1 MLFDFFLLNYIMT
14 YYITLMK
21 ELIYYKYKKIMIES
35 KEYTEIINIIE
46 NQRWDKLKYILSN
59 MHAAEVVD
67 IIRIL
72 DNDKNRSIVFRLL
85 SREMSAYVFSELEI
99 EEQEKII
106 ASINDNEIKELI
118 HEMSPDDRTSLF
130 EELPAEI
137 TKKIFSLMGETDLN
151 ITRQLLGYPEDSIGR
166 IMTPEYI
173 DVFPDYTV
181 KQNLEYIR
189 KHGKDSETFE
199 VIYVVD
205 KDETLLGYILLK
217 DLLFSKPDEKIEEL
231 MHTDVIYL
239 SVYSDQEEAVR
250 VGRKYDLLYIP
261 VVDSKNAL
269 IGIVTI
275 DDIFDISEE
284 EDTED
289 FHKLG
294 AISVDDDFD
303 GNIKQANPLVL
314 YKRRISWLFI
324 LVFVNIVS
332 GYVIG
337 LFEETISQYV
347 SLIFFLPLLIDSAG
361 NAGAQSSTLIIRSL
375 SVGDV
380 KKSDWLFM
388 LGKEILV
395 STILGFTMSLAV
407 SIIAIFRGGLMI
419 ALVVS
424 LSMILVVVIGS
435 LIGLCLPFLFVKL
448 KKDPTTSSVPL
459 VTSICDI
466 SGTAIYLLLATTIL
480 TKFTV

>member
-1 MLFDFFLLNYIMT
+1 MVEN
-14 YYITLMK
+14 
-21 ELIYYKYKKIMIES
+21 

-46 NQRWDKLKYILSN
+46 NQRWDKLKYLLAS
-59 MHAAEVVD
+59 MHAAEIVD

-72 DNDKNRSIVFRLL
+72 DSDKNRSIVFRLL
-85 SREMSAYVFSELEI
+85 SREMSAYVFSELEP

-106 ASINDNEIKELI
+106 ISINENELKELI

-130 EELPAEI
+130 EELPSDI
-137 TKKIFSLMGETDLN
+137 TKKIFSLMGEKDLN

-173 DVFPDYTV
+173 DVLPDYTV
-181 KQNLEYIR
+181 KQTLEYIR
-189 KHGKDSETFE
+189 KYGKDSETFE
-199 VIYVVD
+199 VIYVVQ
-205 KDETLLGYILLK
+205 KDDTLIGYILLK
-217 DLLFSKPDEKIEEL
+217 DLLFASQDDKIEDL
-231 MHTDVIYL
+231 MHTDIIYL

-269 IGIVTI
+269 IGIVII
-275 DDIFDISEE
+275 DDIFDIAEE

-294 AISVDDDFD
+294 AISIDDDFD
-303 GNIKQANPLVL
+303 SNIKQANPIVL
-314 YKRRISWLFI
+314 YKRRIFWLFV

-337 LFEETISQYV
+337 MFEETISKYV

-395 STILGFTMSLAV
+395 STTLGLTMSVAV
-407 SIIAIFRGGLMI
+407 SLIAVFRGGLII

-435 LIGLCLPFLFVKL
+435 LIGLCLPFLFVKF

-480 TKFTV
+480 SNFSK

>member
-1 MLFDFFLLNYIMT
+1 MVEN
-14 YYITLMK
+14 
-21 ELIYYKYKKIMIES
+21 

-46 NQRWDKLKYILSN
+46 NQRWDKLKYLLAS
-59 MHAAEVVD
+59 MHAAEIVD

-72 DNDKNRSIVFRLL
+72 DSDKNRSIVFRLL
-85 SREMSAYVFSELEI
+85 SREMSAYVFSELEP

-106 ASINDNEIKELI
+106 ISINENELKELI

-130 EELPAEI
+130 EELPSDI
-137 TKKIFSLMGETDLN
+137 TKKIFSLMGEKDLN

-173 DVFPDYTV
+173 DVLPDYTV
-181 KQNLEYIR
+181 KQTLEYIR
-189 KHGKDSETFE
+189 KYGKDSETFE
-199 VIYVVD
+199 VIYVVQ
-205 KDETLLGYILLK
+205 KDDTLIGYILLK
-217 DLLFSKPDEKIEEL
+217 DLLFANQDDKIEDL
-231 MHTDVIYL
+231 MHTDIIYL

-275 DDIFDISEE
+275 DDIFDIAEE

-294 AISVDDDFD
+294 AISIDDDFD
-303 GNIKQANPLVL
+303 SNIKQANPIVL
-314 YKRRISWLFI
+314 YKRRIFWLFV

-337 LFEETISQYV
+337 MFEETISKYV

-395 STILGFTMSLAV
+395 STTLGLTMSVAV
-407 SIIAIFRGGLMI
+407 SLIAVFRGGLII

-435 LIGLCLPFLFVKL
+435 LIGLCLPFLFVKF

-480 TKFTV
+480 TNFSK

>member
-1 MLFDFFLLNYIMT
+1 MVEN
-14 YYITLMK
+14 
-21 ELIYYKYKKIMIES
+21 

-46 NQRWDKLKYILSN
+46 NQRWDKLKYLLAS
-59 MHAAEVVD
+59 MHAAEIVD
-67 IIRIL
+67 VIRIL
-72 DNDKNRSIVFRLL
+72 DSDKNRSIVFRLL
-85 SREMSAYVFSELEI
+85 SREMSAYVFSELEP

-106 ASINDNEIKELI
+106 ISMNENELKELI

-130 EELPAEI
+130 EELPSDI
-137 TKKIFSLMGETDLN
+137 TKKIFSLMGEKDLN

-166 IMTPEYI
+166 IMTPEYV
-173 DVFPDYTV
+173 DVLPDYTV
-181 KQNLEYIR
+181 KQTLEYIR
-189 KHGKDSETFE
+189 KYGKDSETFE
-199 VIYVVD
+199 VIYVVQ
-205 KDETLLGYILLK
+205 KDDTLIGYILLK
-217 DLLFSKPDEKIEEL
+217 DLLFASQDDKIEDL
-231 MHTDVIYL
+231 MHTDIIYL

-275 DDIFDISEE
+275 DDIFDIAEE

-294 AISVDDDFD
+294 AISIDDDFD
-303 GNIKQANPLVL
+303 SNIKQANPIVL
-314 YKRRISWLFI
+314 YKRRIFWLFV
-324 LVFVNIVS
+324 LVFVNIIS

-337 LFEETISQYV
+337 MFEETISKYV

-395 STILGFTMSLAV
+395 STTLGLTMSVAV
-407 SIIAIFRGGLMI
+407 SLIAIFRGGLII

-435 LIGLCLPFLFVKL
+435 LIGLCLPFLFVKF

-480 TKFTV
+480 TNFSK

>member
-1 MLFDFFLLNYIMT
+1 MVEN
-14 YYITLMK
+14 
-21 ELIYYKYKKIMIES
+21 

-46 NQRWDKLKYILSN
+46 NQRWDKLKYLLSS
-59 MHAAEVVD
+59 MHAAEIVD
-67 IIRIL
+67 VIRIL
-72 DNDKNRSIVFRLL
+72 DSDKNRSIVFRLL
-85 SREMSAYVFSELEI
+85 SREMSAYVFSELEP

-106 ASINDNEIKELI
+106 ISMNENELKELI

-130 EELPAEI
+130 EELPSDI
-137 TKKIFSLMGETDLN
+137 TKKIFSLMGEKDLN

-173 DVFPDYTV
+173 DVLPDYTV
-181 KQNLEYIR
+181 KQTLEYIR
-189 KHGKDSETFE
+189 KYGKDSETFE
-199 VIYVVD
+199 VIYVVQ
-205 KDETLLGYILLK
+205 KDDTLIGYILLK
-217 DLLFSKPDEKIEEL
+217 DLLFASQDDKIEDL
-231 MHTDVIYL
+231 MHTDIIYL

-275 DDIFDISEE
+275 DDIFDIAEE

-294 AISVDDDFD
+294 AISIDDDFD
-303 GNIKQANPLVL
+303 SNIKQANPIVL
-314 YKRRISWLFI
+314 YKRRIFWLFV
-324 LVFVNIVS
+324 LVFVNIIS

-337 LFEETISQYV
+337 MFEETISKYV

-395 STILGFTMSLAV
+395 STTLGLTMSIAV
-407 SIIAIFRGGLMI
+407 SLIAIFRGGLII

-435 LIGLCLPFLFVKL
+435 LIGLCLPFLFVKF

-480 TKFTV
+480 TNFSK

>member
-1 MLFDFFLLNYIMT
+1 MVEN
-14 YYITLMK
+14 
-21 ELIYYKYKKIMIES
+21 

-46 NQRWDKLKYILSN
+46 NQRWDKLKYLLAS
-59 MHAAEVVD
+59 MHAAEIVD
-67 IIRIL
+67 VIRIL
-72 DNDKNRSIVFRLL
+72 DSDKNRSIVFRLL
-85 SREMSAYVFSELEI
+85 SREMSAYVFSELEP

-106 ASINDNEIKELI
+106 ISINENELKELI

-130 EELPAEI
+130 EELPSDI
-137 TKKIFSLMGETDLN
+137 TKKIFSLMGEKDLN

-173 DVFPDYTV
+173 DVLPDYTV
-181 KQNLEYIR
+181 KQTLEYIR
-189 KHGKDSETFE
+189 KYGKDSENFE
-199 VIYVVD
+199 VIYVVQ
-205 KDETLLGYILLK
+205 KDDTLIGYILLK
-217 DLLFSKPDEKIEEL
+217 DLLFANQDDKIEDL
-231 MHTDVIYL
+231 MHTDIIYL

-275 DDIFDISEE
+275 DDIFDIAEE

-294 AISVDDDFD
+294 AISIDDDFD
-303 GNIKQANPLVL
+303 SNIKQANPIVL
-314 YKRRISWLFI
+314 YKRRIFWLFV

-337 LFEETISQYV
+337 MFEETISKYV

-395 STILGFTMSLAV
+395 STTLGLTMSVAV
-407 SIIAIFRGGLMI
+407 SLIAVFRGGLII

-435 LIGLCLPFLFVKL
+435 LIGLCLPFLFVKF

-480 TKFTV
+480 TNFSK

>member
-1 MLFDFFLLNYIMT
+1 MVEN
-14 YYITLMK
+14 
-21 ELIYYKYKKIMIES
+21 

-46 NQRWDKLKYILSN
+46 NQRWDKLKYLLAS
-59 MHAAEVVD
+59 MHAAEIVD
-67 IIRIL
+67 VIRIL
-72 DNDKNRSIVFRLL
+72 DSDKNRSIVFRLL
-85 SREMSAYVFSELEI
+85 SREMSAYVFSELEP

-106 ASINDNEIKELI
+106 ISMNENELKELI

-130 EELPAEI
+130 EELPSDI
-137 TKKIFSLMGETDLN
+137 TKKIFSLMGEKDLN
-151 ITRQLLGYPEDSIGR
+151 ITRQLLRYPEDSIGR
-166 IMTPEYI
+166 IMTPEYV
-173 DVFPDYTV
+173 DVLPDYTV
-181 KQNLEYIR
+181 KQTLEYIR
-189 KHGKDSETFE
+189 KYGKDSETFE
-199 VIYVVD
+199 VIYVVQ
-205 KDETLLGYILLK
+205 KDDTLIGYILLK
-217 DLLFSKPDEKIEEL
+217 DLLFASQDDKIEDL
-231 MHTDVIYL
+231 MHTDIIYL

-275 DDIFDISEE
+275 DDIFDIAEE

-294 AISVDDDFD
+294 AISIDDDFD
-303 GNIKQANPLVL
+303 SNIKQANPIVL
-314 YKRRISWLFI
+314 YKRRIFWLFV

-337 LFEETISQYV
+337 MFEETISRYV

-395 STILGFTMSLAV
+395 STTLGLTMSIAV
-407 SIIAIFRGGLMI
+407 SLIAIFRGGLII

-435 LIGLCLPFLFVKL
+435 LIGLCLPFLFVKF

-480 TKFTV
+480 TNFSK

>member
-1 MLFDFFLLNYIMT
+1 MVEN
-14 YYITLMK
+14 
-21 ELIYYKYKKIMIES
+21 

-46 NQRWDKLKYILSN
+46 NQRWDKLKYLLAS
-59 MHAAEVVD
+59 MHAAEIVD
-67 IIRIL
+67 VIRIL
-72 DNDKNRSIVFRLL
+72 DSDKNRSIVFRLL
-85 SREMSAYVFSELEI
+85 SREMSAYVFSELEP

-106 ASINDNEIKELI
+106 ISMNENELKELI

-130 EELPAEI
+130 EELPSDI
-137 TKKIFSLMGETDLN
+137 TKKIFSLMGEKDLN

-166 IMTPEYI
+166 IMTPEYV
-173 DVFPDYTV
+173 DVLPDYTV
-181 KQNLEYIR
+181 KQTLEYIR
-189 KHGKDSETFE
+189 KYGKDSETFE
-199 VIYVVD
+199 VIYVVQ
-205 KDETLLGYILLK
+205 KDDTLIGYILLK
-217 DLLFSKPDEKIEEL
+217 DLLFASQDDKIEDL
-231 MHTDVIYL
+231 MHTDIIYL

-275 DDIFDISEE
+275 DDIFDIAEE

-294 AISVDDDFD
+294 AISIDDDFD
-303 GNIKQANPLVL
+303 SNIKQANPIVL
-314 YKRRISWLFI
+314 YKRRIFWLFV
-324 LVFVNIVS
+324 LVFVNIIS

-337 LFEETISQYV
+337 MFEETISRYV

-395 STILGFTMSLAV
+395 STTLGLTMSVAV
-407 SIIAIFRGGLMI
+407 SLIAIFRGGLII

-435 LIGLCLPFLFVKL
+435 LIGLCLPFLFVKF

-480 TKFTV
+480 TNFSK

>member
-1 MLFDFFLLNYIMT
+1 MSILYNNNKRIDIH
-14 YYITLMK
+14 
-21 ELIYYKYKKIMIES
+21 KYKKKYDISMVEN

-46 NQRWDKLKYILSN
+46 NQRWDKLKYLLSG
-59 MHAAEVVD
+59 MHAAEIVD

-72 DNDKNRSIVFRLL
+72 ESDKNRSIVFRLL
-85 SREMSAYVFSELEI
+85 SREMAAYVFSELEP

-106 ASINDNEIKELI
+106 TSMNENELKELI

-130 EELPAEI
+130 EELPSDI
-137 TKKIFSLMGETDLN
+137 TKKIFSLMGEKDLN

-173 DVFPDYTV
+173 DVLPDYTV
-181 KQNLEYIR
+181 RQTLEYIR
-189 KHGKDSETFE
+189 KYGKDSETFE
-199 VIYVVD
+199 VIYVVQ
-205 KDETLLGYILLK
+205 KDDTLIGYILLK
-217 DLLFSKPDEKIEEL
+217 DLLFASQDDKIEDL
-231 MHTDVIYL
+231 MHTDIIYL
-239 SVYSDQEEAVR
+239 SVYSDQEEAVK

-275 DDIFDISEE
+275 DDIFDIAEE

-294 AISVDDDFD
+294 AISIDDDFD
-303 GNIKQANPLVL
+303 SNIKQADPIVL

-337 LFEETISQYV
+337 MFEETISRYV

-395 STILGFTMSLAV
+395 STTLGLTMSAAV
-407 SIIAIFRGGLMI
+407 ALIAVFRGGLII

-424 LSMILVVVIGS
+424 ISMILVVVIGS
-435 LIGLCLPFLFVKL
+435 LIGLCLPFLFVKF

-480 TKFTV
+480 AHFSK

>member
-1 MLFDFFLLNYIMT
+1 MVEN
-14 YYITLMK
+14 
-21 ELIYYKYKKIMIES
+21 

-46 NQRWDKLKYILSN
+46 NQRWDKLKYLLAG
-59 MHAAEVVD
+59 MHAAEIVD

-72 DNDKNRSIVFRLL
+72 DTDKNRSIVFRLL
-85 SREMSAYVFSELEI
+85 SREMSAYVFSELEP

-106 ASINDNEIKELI
+106 ISMNENELKELI

-130 EELPAEI
+130 EELPSDI
-137 TKKIFSLMGETDLN
+137 TKKIFSLMGEKDLN

-166 IMTPEYI
+166 IMTPEYV
-173 DVFPDYTV
+173 DVLPDYTV
-181 KQNLEYIR
+181 KQTLEYIR
-189 KHGKDSETFE
+189 KYGKDSETFE
-199 VIYVVD
+199 VIYVVQ
-205 KDETLLGYILLK
+205 KDDTLIGYILLK
-217 DLLFSKPDEKIEEL
+217 DLLFASQDDKIEDL
-231 MHTDVIYL
+231 MHTDIIYL

-275 DDIFDISEE
+275 DDIFDIAEE

-294 AISVDDDFD
+294 AISIDDDFD
-303 GNIKQANPLVL
+303 SNIKQANPIVL
-314 YKRRISWLFI
+314 YKRRIFWLFV

-337 LFEETISQYV
+337 MFEETISRYV

-395 STILGFTMSLAV
+395 STILGLTMSVAV
-407 SIIAIFRGGLMI
+407 SLIAIFRGGLII

-435 LIGLCLPFLFVKL
+435 LIGLCLPFLFVKF

-480 TKFTV
+480 TNFSK

>member
-1 MLFDFFLLNYIMT
+1 
-14 YYITLMK
+14 
-21 ELIYYKYKKIMIES
+21 
-35 KEYTEIINIIE
+35 
-46 NQRWDKLKYILSN
+46 
-59 MHAAEVVD
+59 
-67 IIRIL
+67 
-72 DNDKNRSIVFRLL
+72 
-85 SREMSAYVFSELEI
+85 
-99 EEQEKII
+99 
-106 ASINDNEIKELI
+106 
-118 HEMSPDDRTSLF
+118 
-130 EELPAEI
+130 
-137 TKKIFSLMGETDLN
+137 
-151 ITRQLLGYPEDSIGR
+151 
-166 IMTPEYI
+166 MTPEYI
-173 DVFPDYTV
+173 DVLPDYTV
-181 KQNLEYIR
+181 KQTLEYIR
-189 KHGKDSETFE
+189 KYGKDSETFE
-199 VIYVVD
+199 VIYVVQ
-205 KDETLLGYILLK
+205 KDDTLIGYILLK
-217 DLLFSKPDEKIEEL
+217 DLLFANQDDKIEDL
-231 MHTDVIYL
+231 MHTDIIYL

-275 DDIFDISEE
+275 DDIFDIAEE

-294 AISVDDDFD
+294 AISIDDDFD
-303 GNIKQANPLVL
+303 SNIKQANPIVL
-314 YKRRISWLFI
+314 YKRRIFWLFV

-337 LFEETISQYV
+337 MFEETISKYV

-361 NAGAQSSTLIIRSL
+361 NADAQSSTLIIRSL

-395 STILGFTMSLAV
+395 STTLGLTMSVAV
-407 SIIAIFRGGLMI
+407 SLIAVFRGGLII

-435 LIGLCLPFLFVKL
+435 LIGLCLPFLFVKF

-480 TKFTV
+480 TNFSK

>member
-1 MLFDFFLLNYIMT
+1 MVEN
-14 YYITLMK
+14 
-21 ELIYYKYKKIMIES
+21 

-46 NQRWDKLKYILSN
+46 NQRWDKLKYLLAS
-59 MHAAEVVD
+59 MHAAEIVD
-67 IIRIL
+67 VIRIL
-72 DNDKNRSIVFRLL
+72 DSDKNRSIVFRLL
-85 SREMSAYVFSELEI
+85 SREMSAYVFSELEP

-106 ASINDNEIKELI
+106 ISMNENELKELI

-130 EELPAEI
+130 EELPSDI
-137 TKKIFSLMGETDLN
+137 TKKIFSLMGEKDLN

-166 IMTPEYI
+166 IMTPEYV
-173 DVFPDYTV
+173 DVLPDYTV
-181 KQNLEYIR
+181 KQTLEYIR
-189 KHGKDSETFE
+189 KYGKDSETFE
-199 VIYVVD
+199 VIYVVQ
-205 KDETLLGYILLK
+205 KDDTLIGYILLK
-217 DLLFSKPDEKIEEL
+217 DLLFASQDDKIEDL
-231 MHTDVIYL
+231 MHTDIICL

-275 DDIFDISEE
+275 DDIFDIAEE

-294 AISVDDDFD
+294 AISIDDDFD
-303 GNIKQANPLVL
+303 SNIKQANPIVL
-314 YKRRISWLFI
+314 YKRRIFWLFV
-324 LVFVNIVS
+324 LVFVNIIS

-337 LFEETISQYV
+337 MFEETISKYV

-395 STILGFTMSLAV
+395 STTLGLTMSIAV
-407 SIIAIFRGGLMI
+407 SLIAIFRGGLII

-435 LIGLCLPFLFVKL
+435 LIGLCLPFLFVKF

-480 TKFTV
+480 TNFSK

>member
-1 MLFDFFLLNYIMT
+1 MVEN
-14 YYITLMK
+14 
-21 ELIYYKYKKIMIES
+21 

-46 NQRWDKLKYILSN
+46 NQRWDKLKYLLAG
-59 MHAAEVVD
+59 MHAAEIVD

-72 DNDKNRSIVFRLL
+72 DTDKNRSIVFRLL
-85 SREMSAYVFSELEI
+85 SREMSAYVFSELEP

-106 ASINDNEIKELI
+106 ISMNENELKELI

-130 EELPAEI
+130 EELPSDI
-137 TKKIFSLMGETDLN
+137 TKKIFSLMGEKDLN

-166 IMTPEYI
+166 IMTPEYV
-173 DVFPDYTV
+173 DVLPDYTV
-181 KQNLEYIR
+181 KQTLEYIR
-189 KHGKDSETFE
+189 KYGKDSETFE
-199 VIYVVD
+199 VIYVVQ
-205 KDETLLGYILLK
+205 KDDTLIGYILLK
-217 DLLFSKPDEKIEEL
+217 DLLFASQDDKIEDL
-231 MHTDVIYL
+231 MHTDIIYL

-275 DDIFDISEE
+275 DDIFDIAEE

-294 AISVDDDFD
+294 AISIDDDFD
-303 GNIKQANPLVL
+303 SNIKQANPIVL
-314 YKRRISWLFI
+314 YKRRIFWLFV

-337 LFEETISQYV
+337 MFEETISRYV

-395 STILGFTMSLAV
+395 STTLGLTMSVAV
-407 SIIAIFRGGLMI
+407 SLIAIFRGGLII

-435 LIGLCLPFLFVKL
+435 LIGLCLPFLFVKF

-480 TKFTV
+480 TNFSK

>member
-1 MLFDFFLLNYIMT
+1 MVEN
-14 YYITLMK
+14 
-21 ELIYYKYKKIMIES
+21 

-46 NQRWDKLKYILSN
+46 NQRWDKLKYLLAS
-59 MHAAEVVD
+59 MHAAEIVD
-67 IIRIL
+67 VIRIL
-72 DNDKNRSIVFRLL
+72 DSDKNRSIVFRLL
-85 SREMSAYVFSELEI
+85 SREMSAYVFSELEP
-99 EEQEKII
+99 EEQEII
-106 ASINDNEIKELI
+106 IISMNENELKELI

-130 EELPAEI
+130 EELPSDI
-137 TKKIFSLMGETDLN
+137 TKKIFSLMGEKDLN

-166 IMTPEYI
+166 IMTPEYV
-173 DVFPDYTV
+173 DVLPDYTV
-181 KQNLEYIR
+181 KQTLEYIR
-189 KHGKDSETFE
+189 KYGKDSETFE
-199 VIYVVD
+199 VIYVVQ
-205 KDETLLGYILLK
+205 KDDTLIGYILLK
-217 DLLFSKPDEKIEEL
+217 DLLFASQDDKIEDL
-231 MHTDVIYL
+231 MHTDIICL

-275 DDIFDISEE
+275 DDIFDIAEE

-294 AISVDDDFD
+294 AISIDDDFD
-303 GNIKQANPLVL
+303 SNIKQANPIVL
-314 YKRRISWLFI
+314 YKRRIFWLFV
-324 LVFVNIVS
+324 LVFVNIIS

-337 LFEETISQYV
+337 MFEETISKYV

-395 STILGFTMSLAV
+395 STTLGLTMSVAV
-407 SIIAIFRGGLMI
+407 SLIAIFRGGLII

-435 LIGLCLPFLFVKL
+435 LIGLCLPFLFVKF

-480 TKFTV
+480 TNFSK

>member
-1 MLFDFFLLNYIMT
+1 MVEN
-14 YYITLMK
+14 
-21 ELIYYKYKKIMIES
+21 

-46 NQRWDKLKYILSN
+46 NQRWDKLKYLLSS
-59 MHAAEVVD
+59 MHAAEIVD
-67 IIRIL
+67 VIRIL
-72 DNDKNRSIVFRLL
+72 DSDKNRSIVFRLL
-85 SREMSAYVFSELEI
+85 SREMSAYVFSELEP

-106 ASINDNEIKELI
+106 ISMNENELKELI

-130 EELPAEI
+130 EELPSDI
-137 TKKIFSLMGETDLN
+137 TKKIFSLMGEKDLN

-166 IMTPEYI
+166 IMTPEYV
-173 DVFPDYTV
+173 DVLPDYTV
-181 KQNLEYIR
+181 KQTLEYIR
-189 KHGKDSETFE
+189 KYGKDSETFE
-199 VIYVVD
+199 VIYVVQ
-205 KDETLLGYILLK
+205 KDDTLIGYILLK
-217 DLLFSKPDEKIEEL
+217 DLLFASQDDKIEDL
-231 MHTDVIYL
+231 MHTDIIYL

-275 DDIFDISEE
+275 DDIFDIAEE

-294 AISVDDDFD
+294 AISIDDDFD
-303 GNIKQANPLVL
+303 SNIKQANPIVL
-314 YKRRISWLFI
+314 YKRRIFWLFV
-324 LVFVNIVS
+324 LVFVNIIS

-337 LFEETISQYV
+337 MFEETISKYV

-395 STILGFTMSLAV
+395 STTLGLTMSIAV
-407 SIIAIFRGGLMI
+407 SLIAIFRGGLII

-435 LIGLCLPFLFVKL
+435 LIGLCLPFLFVKF

-480 TKFTV
+480 TNFSK

>member
-1 MLFDFFLLNYIMT
+1 MVEN
-14 YYITLMK
+14 
-21 ELIYYKYKKIMIES
+21 

-46 NQRWDKLKYILSN
+46 NQRWDKLKYLLAS
-59 MHAAEVVD
+59 MHAAEIVD
-67 IIRIL
+67 VIRIL
-72 DNDKNRSIVFRLL
+72 DSDKNRSIVFRLL
-85 SREMSAYVFSELEI
+85 SREMSAYVFSELEP

-106 ASINDNEIKELI
+106 ISMNENELKELI

-130 EELPAEI
+130 EELPSDI
-137 TKKIFSLMGETDLN
+137 TKKIFSLMGEKDLN

-166 IMTPEYI
+166 IMTPEYV
-173 DVFPDYTV
+173 DVLPDYTV
-181 KQNLEYIR
+181 KQTLEYIR
-189 KHGKDSETFE
+189 KYGKDSETFE
-199 VIYVVD
+199 VIYVVQ
-205 KDETLLGYILLK
+205 KDDTLIGYILLK
-217 DLLFSKPDEKIEEL
+217 DLLFASQDDKIEDL
-231 MHTDVIYL
+231 MHTDIICL

-275 DDIFDISEE
+275 DDIFDIAEE

-294 AISVDDDFD
+294 AISIDDDFD
-303 GNIKQANPLVL
+303 SNIKQANPIVL
-314 YKRRISWLFI
+314 YKRRIFWLFV
-324 LVFVNIVS
+324 LVFVNIIS

-337 LFEETISQYV
+337 MFEETISKYV

-395 STILGFTMSLAV
+395 STTLGLTMSVAV
-407 SIIAIFRGGLMI
+407 SLIAIFRGGLII

-435 LIGLCLPFLFVKL
+435 LIGLCLPFLFVKF

-480 TKFTV
+480 TNFSK

>member
-1 MLFDFFLLNYIMT
+1 MVHPFCHKML
-14 YYITLMK
+14 
-21 ELIYYKYKKIMIES
+21 
-35 KEYTEIINIIE
+35 
-46 NQRWDKLKYILSN
+46 
-59 MHAAEVVD
+59 HA
-67 IIRIL
+67 
-72 DNDKNRSIVFRLL
+72 
-85 SREMSAYVFSELEI
+85 
-99 EEQEKII
+99 Q
-106 ASINDNEIKELI
+106 
-118 HEMSPDDRTSLF
+118 
-130 EELPAEI
+130 
-137 TKKIFSLMGETDLN
+137 
-151 ITRQLLGYPEDSIGR
+151 
-166 IMTPEYI
+166 
-173 DVFPDYTV
+173 
-181 KQNLEYIR
+181 
-189 KHGKDSETFE
+189 DSETFE
-199 VIYVVD
+199 VIYVVEND
-205 KDETLLGYILLK
+205 GTLLGYILLK
-217 DLLFSKPDEKIEEL
+217 DLLFAVPDEKIEDL

-294 AISVDDDFD
+294 AISIDDDFD
-303 GNIKQANPLVL
+303 SNIKQANPLIL

-388 LGKEILV
+388 LGKEIIV
-395 STILGFTMSLAV
+395 SAILGITMSLAV
-407 SIIAIFRGGLMI
+407 SLIAIFRGGLMI
-419 ALVVS
+419 AFVVS
-424 LSMILVVVIGS
+424 LSMILVVIIGS
-435 LIGLCLPFLFVKL
+435 LIGLCLPFLFAKF

-480 TKFTV
+480 SKFTI

>member
-1 MLFDFFLLNYIMT
+1 MVEN
-14 YYITLMK
+14 
-21 ELIYYKYKKIMIES
+21 

-46 NQRWDKLKYILSN
+46 NQRWDKLKYLLAS
-59 MHAAEVVD
+59 MHAAEIVD
-67 IIRIL
+67 VIRIL
-72 DNDKNRSIVFRLL
+72 DSDKNRSIVFRLL
-85 SREMSAYVFSELEI
+85 SREMSAYVFSELEP

-106 ASINDNEIKELI
+106 ISMNENELKELI

-130 EELPAEI
+130 EELPSDI
-137 TKKIFSLMGETDLN
+137 TKKIFSLMGEKDLN

-166 IMTPEYI
+166 IMTPEYV
-173 DVFPDYTV
+173 DVLPDYTV
-181 KQNLEYIR
+181 KQTLEYIR
-189 KHGKDSETFE
+189 KYGKDSETFE
-199 VIYVVD
+199 VIYVVQ
-205 KDETLLGYILLK
+205 KDDTLIGYILLK
-217 DLLFSKPDEKIEEL
+217 DLLFASQDDKIEDL
-231 MHTDVIYL
+231 MHTDIIYL

-275 DDIFDISEE
+275 DDIFDIAEE

-294 AISVDDDFD
+294 AISIDDDFD
-303 GNIKQANPLVL
+303 SNIKQANPIVL
-314 YKRRISWLFI
+314 YKRRIFWLFV

-337 LFEETISQYV
+337 MFEETISRYV

-395 STILGFTMSLAV
+395 STTLGLTMSV
-407 SIIAIFRGGLMI
+407 SVSLIAIFRGGLII

-435 LIGLCLPFLFVKL
+435 LIGLCLPFLFVKF

-480 TKFTV
+480 TNFSK

>member
-1 MLFDFFLLNYIMT
+1 MVEN
-14 YYITLMK
+14 
-21 ELIYYKYKKIMIES
+21 

-46 NQRWDKLKYILSN
+46 NQRWDKLKYLLAS
-59 MHAAEVVD
+59 MHAAEIVD
-67 IIRIL
+67 VIRIL
-72 DNDKNRSIVFRLL
+72 DSDKNRSIVFRLL
-85 SREMSAYVFSELEI
+85 SREMSAYVFSELEP

-106 ASINDNEIKELI
+106 ISMNENELKELI

-130 EELPAEI
+130 EELPSDI
-137 TKKIFSLMGETDLN
+137 TKKIFSLMGEKDLN

-166 IMTPEYI
+166 IMTPEYV
-173 DVFPDYTV
+173 DVLPDYTV
-181 KQNLEYIR
+181 KQTLEYIR
-189 KHGKDSETFE
+189 KYGKDSETFE
-199 VIYVVD
+199 VIYVVQ
-205 KDETLLGYILLK
+205 KDDTLIGYILLK
-217 DLLFSKPDEKIEEL
+217 DLLFASQDDKIEDL
-231 MHTDVIYL
+231 MHTDIICL

-275 DDIFDISEE
+275 DDIFDIAEE

-294 AISVDDDFD
+294 AISIDDDFD
-303 GNIKQANPLVL
+303 SNIKQANPIVL
-314 YKRRISWLFI
+314 YKRRIFWLFV
-324 LVFVNIVS
+324 LVFVNIIS

-337 LFEETISQYV
+337 MFEETISKYV

-395 STILGFTMSLAV
+395 STTLGLTMSIAV
-407 SIIAIFRGGLMI
+407 SLIAIFRGGLII

-435 LIGLCLPFLFVKL
+435 LIGLCLPFLFVKF
-448 KKDPTTSSVPL
+448 KKDPTTSSVCYIFIACHYY
-459 VTSICDI
+459 TH
-466 SGTAIYLLLATTIL
+466 
-480 TKFTV
+480 

>member
-1 MLFDFFLLNYIMT
+1 MVEN
-14 YYITLMK
+14 
-21 ELIYYKYKKIMIES
+21 

-46 NQRWDKLKYILSN
+46 NQRWDKLKYLLAG
-59 MHAAEVVD
+59 MHAAEIVD

-72 DNDKNRSIVFRLL
+72 DTDKNRSIVFRLL
-85 SREMSAYVFSELEI
+85 SREMSAYVFSELES

-106 ASINDNEIKELI
+106 ISMNENELKELI

-130 EELPAEI
+130 EELPSDI
-137 TKKIFSLMGETDLN
+137 TKKIFSLMGEKDLN
-151 ITRQLLGYPEDSIGR
+151 ITRQLLRYPEDSIGR

-173 DVFPDYTV
+173 DVLPDYTV
-181 KQNLEYIR
+181 KQTLEYIR
-189 KHGKDSETFE
+189 KYGKDSETFE

-205 KDETLLGYILLK
+205 RNETLLGYILLK
-217 DLLFSKPDEKIEEL
+217 DLLFAKPEEKIEDL
-231 MHTDVIYL
+231 MHTDIIYL

-275 DDIFDISEE
+275 DDIFDIAEE

-294 AISVDDDFD
+294 AISIDDDFD
-303 GNIKQANPLVL
+303 SNIKQANPIVL
-314 YKRRISWLFI
+314 YKRRIFWLFV

-337 LFEETISQYV
+337 MFEETISRYV

-395 STILGFTMSLAV
+395 STTLGLTMSVAV
-407 SIIAIFRGGLMI
+407 SLIAIFRGGLII

-435 LIGLCLPFLFVKL
+435 LIGLCLPFLFVKF

-480 TKFTV
+480 TNFSK

>member
-1 MLFDFFLLNYIMT
+1 MVEN
-14 YYITLMK
+14 
-21 ELIYYKYKKIMIES
+21 

-46 NQRWDKLKYILSN
+46 NQRWDKLKYLLAG
-59 MHAAEVVD
+59 MHAAEIVD

-72 DNDKNRSIVFRLL
+72 DTDKNRSIVFRLL
-85 SREMSAYVFSELEI
+85 SREMSAYVFSELEP

-106 ASINDNEIKELI
+106 ISMNENELKELI

-130 EELPAEI
+130 EELPSDI
-137 TKKIFSLMGETDLN
+137 TKKIFSLMGEKDLN

-166 IMTPEYI
+166 IMTPEYV
-173 DVFPDYTV
+173 DVLPDYTV
-181 KQNLEYIR
+181 KQTLEYIR
-189 KHGKDSETFE
+189 KYGKDSETFE
-199 VIYVVD
+199 VIYVVQ
-205 KDETLLGYILLK
+205 KDDTLIGYILLK
-217 DLLFSKPDEKIEEL
+217 DLLFASQDDKIEDL
-231 MHTDVIYL
+231 MHTDIICL

-275 DDIFDISEE
+275 DDIFDIAEE

-294 AISVDDDFD
+294 AISIDDDFD
-303 GNIKQANPLVL
+303 SNIKQANPIVL
-314 YKRRISWLFI
+314 YKRRIFWLFV
-324 LVFVNIVS
+324 LVFVNIIS

-337 LFEETISQYV
+337 MFEETISKYV

-395 STILGFTMSLAV
+395 STTLGLTMSIAV
-407 SIIAIFRGGLMI
+407 SLIAIFRGGLII

-435 LIGLCLPFLFVKL
+435 LIGLCLPFLFVKF

-480 TKFTV
+480 TNFSK

>member
-1 MLFDFFLLNYIMT
+1 MVNQN
-14 YYITLMK
+14 
-21 ELIYYKYKKIMIES
+21 

-46 NQRWDKLKYILSN
+46 NKRWDKLKYSLAD
-59 MHAAEVVD
+59 MHAAEIAD

-72 DNDKNRSIVFRLL
+72 NNDKNKSILFRLL
-85 SREMSAYVFSELEI
+85 STEKAAYVFSELDSN
-99 EEQEKII
+99 EQESLI
-106 ASINDNEIKELI
+106 SSMSDNELKELI

-130 EELPAEI
+130 EELPSDI
-137 TKKIFSLMGETDLN
+137 TKKIFSLMKENDLN
-151 ITRQLLGYPEDSIGR
+151 IARQLLGYPEESIGR

-173 DVFPDYTV
+173 DVHPDFTV
-181 KQNLEYIR
+181 KQTLEYIR
-189 KHGKDSETFE
+189 HYGKDSETFE

-205 KDETLLGYILLK
+205 KNDILLGYILLK
-217 DLLFSKPDEKIEEL
+217 DLLFAKTEEKVEDL
-231 MHTDVIYL
+231 MHTDIIYL
-239 SVYSDQEEAVR
+239 SVYSDQEEAVK

-275 DDIFDISEE
+275 DDIFDIAEE

-294 AISVDDDFD
+294 AISVDDDFS
-303 GNIKQANPLVL
+303 GNIKQATIFTL
-314 YKRRISWLFI
+314 YKKRIVWLFI
-324 LVFVNIVS
+324 LVFINIIS
-332 GYVIG
+332 GYFIG
-337 LFEETISQYV
+337 LFTDTITKYV

-375 SVGDV
+375 SIGDV

-388 LGKEILV
+388 FGKEILISAALGLTMGLTV
-395 STILGFTMSLAV
+395 SLL
-407 SIIAIFRGGLMI
+407 AIFRGGLII

-424 LSMILVVVIGS
+424 LSMILVVIIGS
-435 LIGLCLPFLFVKL
+435 LIGLCLPFIFVKL

-459 VTSICDI
+459 VASICDI
-466 SGTAIYLLLATTIL
+466 SGTSIYLFLATIIL
-480 TKFTV
+480 SKFGN

>member
-1 MLFDFFLLNYIMT
+1 MVEN
-14 YYITLMK
+14 
-21 ELIYYKYKKIMIES
+21 

-46 NQRWDKLKYILSN
+46 NQRWDKLKYLLAS
-59 MHAAEVVD
+59 MHAAEIVD

-72 DNDKNRSIVFRLL
+72 DSDKNRSIVFRLL
-85 SREMSAYVFSELEI
+85 SREMSAYVFSELEP

-106 ASINDNEIKELI
+106 ISINENELKELI

-130 EELPAEI
+130 EELPSDI
-137 TKKIFSLMGETDLN
+137 TKKIFSLMGEKDLN

-173 DVFPDYTV
+173 DVLPDYTV
-181 KQNLEYIR
+181 KQTLEYIR
-189 KHGKDSETFE
+189 KYGKDSETFE
-199 VIYVVD
+199 VIYVVQ
-205 KDETLLGYILLK
+205 KDDTLIGYILLK
-217 DLLFSKPDEKIEEL
+217 DLLFASQDDKIEDL
-231 MHTDVIYL
+231 MHTDIIYL

-275 DDIFDISEE
+275 DDIFDIAEE

-294 AISVDDDFD
+294 AISIDDDFD
-303 GNIKQANPLVL
+303 SNIKQANPIVL
-314 YKRRISWLFI
+314 YKRRIFWLFV

-337 LFEETISQYV
+337 MFEETISKYV

-395 STILGFTMSLAV
+395 STTLGLTMSLAV
-407 SIIAIFRGGLMI
+407 SLIAVFRGGLII

-435 LIGLCLPFLFVKL
+435 LIGLCLPFLFVKF

-480 TKFTV
+480 SNFSK